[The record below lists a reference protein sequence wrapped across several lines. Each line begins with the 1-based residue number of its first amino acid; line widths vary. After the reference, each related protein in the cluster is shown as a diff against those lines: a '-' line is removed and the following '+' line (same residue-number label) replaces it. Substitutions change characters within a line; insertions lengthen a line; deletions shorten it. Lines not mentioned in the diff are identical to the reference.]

1 MCRINYEEKRLYIH
15 DIRGAGDV
23 DNDDCDVIAT
33 SIDKMYWKGEYV
45 GGCLSVV
52 LRASLY
58 ICTTAVLYRI
68 SFSYFLQKG
77 PKEITVE
84 SWTYNNDASAFFI

>member
-1 MCRINYEEKRLYIH
+1 MYLPNRLAKGVLLCGCRSL
-15 DIRGAGDV
+15 
-23 DNDDCDVIAT
+23 
-33 SIDKMYWKGEYV
+33 KMYWKGEYV